1 MVTKTREIKL
11 DRQAV
16 FSIAQA
22 VAEILTDP
30 DSGLELRPHV
40 RKRLKR
46 MRAQKGKIIP
56 LAQIKK
62 EFRL

>member
-1 MVTKTREIKL
+1 MATKTREVKL
-11 DRQAV
+11 GRQAV

-30 DSGLELRPHV
+30 DFGLELRPAV
-40 RKRLKR
+40 RKRLEKIR
-46 MRAQKGKIIP
+46 SGKIKTIP

-62 EFRL
+62 KYGL